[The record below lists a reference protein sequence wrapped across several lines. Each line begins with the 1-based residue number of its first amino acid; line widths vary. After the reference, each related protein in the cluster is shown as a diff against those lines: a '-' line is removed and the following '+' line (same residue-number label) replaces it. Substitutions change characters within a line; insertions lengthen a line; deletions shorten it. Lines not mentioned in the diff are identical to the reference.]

1 MGMSR
6 RQKEGLDGW
15 ATKNCASLQN
25 AMYYLTDKMEG
36 TLKAGKRV
44 LRIQFRN
51 LTRCYTNLNENIVS
65 DLKTKVIKKIT
76 SKLP

>member
-15 ATKNCASLQN
+15 ATKHCASLQN

-36 TLKAGKRV
+36 ILKAGKRV
-44 LRIQFRN
+44 PRIQF
-51 LTRCYTNLNENIVS
+51 
-65 DLKTKVIKKIT
+65 
-76 SKLP
+76 

>member
-1 MGMSR
+1 MSR

-36 TLKAGKRV
+36 ILKAGKRV
-44 LRIQFRN
+44 L
-51 LTRCYTNLNENIVS
+51 TENSVLKFNS
-65 DLKTKVIKKIT
+65 VLYKTK
-76 SKLP
+76 